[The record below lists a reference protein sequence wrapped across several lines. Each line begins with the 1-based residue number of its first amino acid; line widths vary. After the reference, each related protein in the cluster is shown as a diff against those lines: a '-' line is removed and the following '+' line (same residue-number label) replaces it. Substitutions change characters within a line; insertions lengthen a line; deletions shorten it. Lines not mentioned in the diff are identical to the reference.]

1 MSATRA
7 PEYAPCAA
15 VLSAARRDGVPV
27 PLPAA
32 DGREVP
38 DRRGAPDGLPPA
50 GMPLCRSGS
59 PPCGGPEVLR
69 CPADGVFCT
78 AVRVTTDAMLR
89 RAMAVS
95 ALGEARTQR
104 VPGKR
109 RVQTDAQ
116 DNAVHLLCHT
126 NDADYEHRPRDDRRA
141 VRVCG
146 ERGQHQLDEH
156 QIEHHEYAHAGEHPQ
171 PAAEDIARAFR
182 PAHRKGQRRT
192 VRQDTED
199 NVPLR
204 DLEEQPDKLP
214 LDDDVYHDDD
224 EPARVGE
231 RIKGFLPERVRR

>member
-1 MSATRA
+1 M
-7 PEYAPCAA
+7 
-15 VLSAARRDGVPV
+15 GH
-27 PLPAA
+27 
-32 DGREVP
+32 DGR
-38 DRRGAPDGLPPA
+38 DAAQGH
-50 GMPLCRSGS
+50 
-59 PPCGGPEVLR
+59 GGE
-69 CPADGVFCT
+69 
-78 AVRVTTDAMLR
+78 
-89 RAMAVS
+89 RA
-95 ALGEARTQR
+95 GEARTQR

-116 DNAVHLLCHT
+116 DNAVHLLRHT

-156 QIEHHEYAHAGEHPQ
+156 QVEHHEYAHAGEHPQ

-182 PAHRKGQRRT
+182 PAHRKGQRRA

-231 RIKGFLPERVRR
+231 RIKGFLPKRVKGDGVRHLQHLHDRGGQAKADIADLPAGEQQKGKHRAAQEQPPRLLRLDADA